1 MSKETGPKD
10 VCDDEVFNEQ
20 FKAHS
25 RDIHNFL
32 YYQFGEQNFPQDIVQ
47 IAFLKLW
54 DNCEKVPPEKAR
66 SYLFTV
72 AYNQMLKELSK
83 KKTAL
88 KYSDT
93 KPKGYTIESPEYVME
108 ENEYM
113 IKLQDALLSLTEDQR
128 EAFLL
133 NRIEEK
139 KHKEIA
145 EMLGIS
151 RKTVEKRIY
160 AAVRI
165 LNEKLKIGN

>member
-1 MSKETGPKD
+1 MPQKPGPTN
-10 VCDDEVFNEQ
+10 VCDEKVFSDQ

-25 RDIHNFL
+25 RDVHNFL
-32 YYQFGEQNFPQDIVQ
+32 YYKFGDQNFPQDIVQ
-47 IAFLKLW
+47 VAFLKLW
-54 DNCEKVPPEKAR
+54 DNCEKVTPEKAR

-88 KYSDT
+88 NYAAT
-93 KPKGYTIESPEYVME
+93 KPKSYTVESPDYVME

-113 IKLQDALLSLTEDQR
+113 IKLQEALMGLTDDQR

-133 NRIEEK
+133 NRIEDK

-165 LNEKLKIGN
+165 LNEKLKV